1 MSGSVNILMPEGDIF
16 NEDQALRNKQLM
28 DKLEQIMESW
38 TQKIAQTIKKEE
50 AKKAEPNSSIAEIEY
65 WRARNAV
72 ISTLYQ
78 QLNNGVISQ
87 VKKLLVAHL
96 SESNMQVVNEFDS
109 QMKELTRLCGEAKDN
124 VKFLTTLERQFK
136 NLASNEGLT
145 IIEETLPS
153 LMNGLRLVWIIS
165 RHFKEEE
172 QMQNLLQ
179 TISNEIA
186 NKVEKFV

>member
-1 MSGSVNILMPEGDIF
+1 MPEGDIF

>member
-78 QLNNGVISQ
+78 
-87 VKKLLVAHL
+87 
-96 SESNMQVVNEFDS
+96 
-109 QMKELTRLCGEAKDN
+109 
-124 VKFLTTLERQFK
+124 
-136 NLASNEGLT
+136 
-145 IIEETLPS
+145 
-153 LMNGLRLVWIIS
+153 
-165 RHFKEEE
+165 
-172 QMQNLLQ
+172 
-179 TISNEIA
+179 
-186 NKVEKFV
+186 